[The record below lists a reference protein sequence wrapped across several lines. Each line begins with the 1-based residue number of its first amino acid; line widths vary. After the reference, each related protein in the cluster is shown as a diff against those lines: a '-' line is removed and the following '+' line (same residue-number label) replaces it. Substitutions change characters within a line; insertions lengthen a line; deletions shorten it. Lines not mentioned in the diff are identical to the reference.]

1 MKRLLSYLGAALAL
15 LLMVVSPVSAATT
28 SSGLSIT
35 PRKNLNIQPGS
46 SVTDKLTIGNL
57 DGSKD
62 LNISF
67 KIIDFTFTDETG
79 TPKLFLAD
87 NAPQT
92 TWSLKPFMTLPK
104 AIVVP
109 AGETRTVNYTVKI
122 PKTQGAGSYY
132 SAIQYAATGANGG
145 NVALSA
151 SGVTLVFV
159 SVPGVVN
166 EKMELKKLGAYQTD
180 KDGTKGKFVFIAMD
194 KPKQIGYSL
203 KNTGNVAESPVGSMT
218 LKPMFGGKEKTIE
231 SINRIS
237 SLALLGQTRL
247 FLTCI
252 ENQDKQVKFSGGTAT
267 STSCKSPS
275 LTPGRYTVTIDAFY
289 GQNGNATHEIVKT
302 AHFWYLPTWFLLAI
316 LAAILFIAYW
326 GWKLKRKI
334 NRSTSKNGYSR
345 TIQRRR

>member
-1 MKRLLSYLGAALAL
+1 MKRLFSYLGAALAL
-15 LLMVVSPVSAATT
+15 FLMVVSPVSAATT

-57 DGSKD
+57 DNGKD
-62 LNISF
+62 LNITF

-104 AIVVP
+104 SVTVP
-109 AGETRTVNYTVKI
+109 AGQTRTINYTVKI

-132 SAIQYAATGANGG
+132 SAIQYAATGADGG

-166 EKMELKKLGAYQTD
+166 EKMELKKLGAYQTNQNSAS
-180 KDGTKGKFVFIAMD
+180 GKFIFIAMD
-194 KPKQIGYSL
+194 KPKQIGFTL
-203 KNTGNVAESPVGSMT
+203 KNMGNVAESPVGSMT
-218 LKPMFGGKEKTIE
+218 LKPMFGGKAKTIE
-231 SINRIS
+231 DINRIS

-252 ENQDKQVKFSGGTAT
+252 ETEQQQVQFNGGTT
-267 STSCKSPS
+267 NTTKCKSPS
-275 LTPGRYTVTIDAFY
+275 LRPGRYTFY
-289 GQNGNATHEIVKT
+289 GQNGNSTHEIQAV
-302 AHFWYLPTWFLLAI
+302 AHFWYLPTWFLLAV
-316 LAAILFIAYW
+316 LAVILFIAYW
-326 GWKLKRKI
+326 GWKLKR
-334 NRSTSKNGYSR
+334 RLSRATSKTGYSR